1 VGVGEDLDAGER
13 GSAVEEGLGGGGRG
27 RLGRLGRLGVRR

>member
-1 VGVGEDLDAGER
+1 MDADVGVGEDLDAGEK

-27 RLGRLGRLGVRR
+27 R